1 MPANSVKTTIIR
13 NGSLIDGSGRAP
25 VENDAVVIQG
35 DRIRSVGSVPPDVN
49 VEDLEN
55 VATIDASGKWIMP
68 GLIDGHCH
76 LSFGQPA
83 MPGITMAR
91 GTVSSE
97 FSTLRAARNAQTIL
111 RSGVTSVCVP
121 GGTWF
126 IDVAVR
132 EAINSGMIEGPRVY
146 CAGRFIVTYGSI
158 ADNEPSW
165 VGTPEHVNGKLCNNV
180 VDMVTEVRRQCKHG
194 VNFIKMADSTWGDI
208 QTISKEEL
216 KAVADEAHRRN
227 ARITIHSR
235 GADSTRAAAQA
246 GFDWILHA
254 DLATESDLDAVAEA
268 GVRIMPT
275 LTFLEHASEYG
286 RDFGRN
292 DREVDQMK
300 YNLEGGATVLQR
312 ARELGLKVLCGTDSG
327 NSPVM
332 PYGELHANEPGIMVK
347 YGGYTP
353 LEAISACTRD
363 NAFVVGLEDDLGVIE
378 AGKLADLLILDKD
391 PVADI
396 SVLKGGRH
404 IQSVIKA
411 GKVVDRDE
419 LRGDAARPLGFLPG
433 VC

>member
-13 NGSLIDGSGRAP
+13 NGSLIDGSGRAA

-97 FSTLRAARNAQTIL
+97 FSTLRAARNAQTVL
-111 RSGVTSVCVP
+111 RSGVTSICVP

-165 VGTPEHVNGKLCNNV
+165 VGTPE
-180 VDMVTEVRRQCKHG
+180 TRQ
-194 VNFIKMADSTWGDI
+194 
-208 QTISKEEL
+208 Q
-216 KAVADEAHRRN
+216 
-227 ARITIHSR
+227 
-235 GADSTRAAAQA
+235 
-246 GFDWILHA
+246 
-254 DLATESDLDAVAEA
+254 
-268 GVRIMPT
+268 
-275 LTFLEHASEYG
+275 
-286 RDFGRN
+286 
-292 DREVDQMK
+292 
-300 YNLEGGATVLQR
+300 
-312 ARELGLKVLCGTDSG
+312 
-327 NSPVM
+327 
-332 PYGELHANEPGIMVK
+332 
-347 YGGYTP
+347 
-353 LEAISACTRD
+353 
-363 NAFVVGLEDDLGVIE
+363 
-378 AGKLADLLILDKD
+378 
-391 PVADI
+391 
-396 SVLKGGRH
+396 
-404 IQSVIKA
+404 
-411 GKVVDRDE
+411 
-419 LRGDAARPLGFLPG
+419 
-433 VC
+433 

>member
-286 RDFGRN
+286 REFGRS
-292 DREVDQMK
+292 DRELDQMK

-378 AGKLADLLILDKD
+378 AGKLADMLILDKD

-419 LRGDAARPLGFLPG
+419 LRGDPARPLGFLPD
-433 VC
+433 VY